1 MVVQSLMGRRVE
13 AILPSEND
21 KKRWMD
27 LANKAGIPLSKY
39 IYEMV
44 EKAQEDKQEAS
55 PEIARELQ
63 ALREENK
70 VLREDNR
77 LKSIIVKKLENENY
91 KLRFKDFTNTN
102 YEGKVG
108 NHTELTSL
116 LKQGRPMSSED
127 ILIALGVDHHD
138 IAAIK
143 ALYSQLENLREYGI
157 VEETARGWKW
167 IE

>member
-13 AILPSEND
+13 AILPSEKD

-44 EKAQEDKQEAS
+44 EKAQEDKQETS

-63 ALREENK
+63 SLREVNK

-77 LKSIIVKKLENENY
+77 LKTMIVEKLENENY

-102 YEGKVG
+102 FEGTRSY
-108 NHTELTSL
+108 HEELTSL
-116 LKQGRPMSSED
+116 LKQGRPMSSEN
-127 ILIALGVDHHD
+127 ILIALGVDHQD
-138 IAAIK
+138 IAVTK
-143 ALYSQLENLREYGI
+143 ALYSQLETLHEYGL